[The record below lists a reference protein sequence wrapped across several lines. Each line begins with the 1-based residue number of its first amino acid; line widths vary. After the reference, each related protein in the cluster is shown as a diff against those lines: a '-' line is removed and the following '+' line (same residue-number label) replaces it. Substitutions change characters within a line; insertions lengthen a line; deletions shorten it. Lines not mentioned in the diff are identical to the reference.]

1 MARLVRARDLPL
13 ERHLTDLAARAAGL
27 PNDRGLR
34 AFADARCIPG
44 PIQTPRDW
52 DQEAAEEIADCAN
65 YLAWGLIEDHPG
77 YLAGEPV
84 ATARFERRLRA
95 LRRQV
100 ESWHELFTDAHSA
113 SAVRRTGHN
122 RRVITPP
129 GESRG

>member
-1 MARLVRARDLPL
+1 MRDRDLPL
-13 ERHLTDLAARAAGL
+13 ERHITHLAARAAEL

-34 AFADARCIPG
+34 KFADHRSHPG
-44 PIQTPRDW
+44 GVRTDANW

-65 YLAWGLIEDHPG
+65 YLVWACIEDFPG

-100 ESWHELFTDAHSA
+100 ESWHELHTDAH
-113 SAVRRTGHN
+113 
-122 RRVITPP
+122 
-129 GESRG
+129 

>member
-1 MARLVRARDLPL
+1 VRARDPLL

-34 AFADARCIPG
+34 AFADRRTHPG
-44 PIQTPRDW
+44 GVRIGADW

-65 YLAWGLIEDHPG
+65 YLAWGCIETYDG

-100 ESWHELFTDAHSA
+100 ESWHELFTDAH
-113 SAVRRTGHN
+113 
-122 RRVITPP
+122 
-129 GESRG
+129 